1 MKRAKMFL
9 LAIALMMISVFNAET
24 SEKLEDLNSLS
35 AEIEQILR
43 DYDYS
48 VEKGSTVTIFFS
60 ISEDKTI
67 QCVNVA
73 STNPEIDNV
82 LQKKLDGRL
91 LDGPKWD
98 EGKIYE
104 LAIEIPEDT
113 VACTHF

>member
-9 LAIALMMISVFNAET
+9 VTIALMMISIFYAET
-24 SEKLEDLNSLS
+24 SEKLKDLNSLT
-35 AEIEQILR
+35 AEIEQMLR

-60 ISEDKTI
+60 ISEDNSI

-73 STNPEIDNV
+73 STNPDIDSL

-91 LDGPKWD
+91 LDGPKWQK
-98 EGKIYE
+98 GKIYE
-104 LAIEIPEDT
+104 LAIEIPKDV
-113 VACTHF
+113 VACSHF